1 MINASDLTT
10 DSITVASADP
20 ADGHPPE
27 KLMHYDSKTDY
38 DNKRTAVVRPG
49 FKVAAAAALIVV
61 AGLAGC
67 SKNTPN
73 ADPGSTSTMTSASAP
88 ASGTSENT
96 SNPSSTR
103 SSTATSATVAASAG
117 FVGQW
122 HVHGST
128 LDIAATSATMVVTH
142 GMGQCSLGAHHVC
155 SETDALAVLSGDN
168 AHLTLGVTA
177 VNYTDNTGASVPNPA
192 ADSSTA
198 VGDSMQLLLQAPGLL
213 RRTVLHGF
221 PGMSGGNPY
230 WCGPGISQSNLK
242 LCGA

>member
-1 MINASDLTT
+1 MI
-10 DSITVASADP
+10 
-20 ADGHPPE
+20 
-27 KLMHYDSKTDY
+27 
-38 DNKRTAVVRPG
+38 
-49 FKVAAAAALIVV
+49 AAAAALIVV

-67 SKNTPN
+67 SKSTPN
-73 ADPGSTSTMTSASAP
+73 ADPGSSSTMTSA
-88 ASGTSENT
+88 
-96 SNPSSTR
+96 
-103 SSTATSATVAASAG
+103 TVTASAG

-142 GMGQCSLGAHHVC
+142 GMGQCSLGAHHIC
-155 SETDALAVLSGDN
+155 SETDALAVLSGDS

-198 VGDSMQLLLQAPGLL
+198 VGDSIQLLLQAPGLL
-213 RRTVLHGF
+213 RGTVLHGF

>member
-1 MINASDLTT
+1 MI
-10 DSITVASADP
+10 
-20 ADGHPPE
+20 
-27 KLMHYDSKTDY
+27 
-38 DNKRTAVVRPG
+38 
-49 FKVAAAAALIVV
+49 AAAAALIVV

-67 SKNTPN
+67 SKSTPN
-73 ADPGSTSTMTSASAP
+73 ASPSSSSTMASGSAP
-88 ASGTSENT
+88 ASGTPENT
-96 SNPSSTR
+96 SNPSTTS
-103 SSTATSATVAASAG
+103 SSTATSATVTASAG

-128 LDIAATSATMVVTH
+128 LDIAATTATMVVTH

-177 VNYTDNTGASVPNPA
+177 VNYTDNTGASIPNPA

-198 VGDSMQLLLQAPGLL
+198 VGDSIQLLLQAPGLL
-213 RRTVLHGF
+213 RGTVLHGF

-230 WCGPGISQSNLK
+230 WCSSGVSQSNAK
-242 LCGA
+242 LCGL

>member
-1 MINASDLTT
+1 MI
-10 DSITVASADP
+10 
-20 ADGHPPE
+20 
-27 KLMHYDSKTDY
+27 
-38 DNKRTAVVRPG
+38 
-49 FKVAAAAALIVV
+49 AAAAALIVV

-67 SKNTPN
+67 SKSTPN
-73 ADPGSTSTMTSASAP
+73 ADPGSSSTMTSA
-88 ASGTSENT
+88 
-96 SNPSSTR
+96 
-103 SSTATSATVAASAG
+103 TVTASAG

-198 VGDSMQLLLQAPGLL
+198 VGDSIQLLLQAPGLL
-213 RRTVLHGF
+213 RGTVLHGF
-221 PGMSGGNPY
+221 PGMSGGSPY
-230 WCGPGISQSNLK
+230 WCSSGVSQSNAK
-242 LCGA
+242 LCGL